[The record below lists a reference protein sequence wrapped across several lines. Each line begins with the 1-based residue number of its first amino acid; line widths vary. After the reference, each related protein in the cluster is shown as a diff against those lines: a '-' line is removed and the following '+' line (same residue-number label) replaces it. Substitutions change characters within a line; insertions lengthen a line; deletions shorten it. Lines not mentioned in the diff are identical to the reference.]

1 MKSFKQLIN
10 CDKTQNEMNVFLHLE
25 PEEND
30 SDNDSEEDMQ
40 MLEQKIFFFKPM
52 KGLDEKLPKSY
63 NKAQDFSVLP
73 SFNSTT
79 ENFNK
84 YF

>member
-25 PEEND
+25 PEEDD
-30 SDNDSEEDMQ
+30 SDSDSEEDMQ

-63 NKAQDFSVLP
+63 NKA
-73 SFNSTT
+73 
-79 ENFNK
+79 
-84 YF
+84 